1 MYSFVY
7 YLLIVFTA
15 FSFLLQGQINKTQ
28 SGLFS
33 DEGRPGFRRYLSNS
47 VHGEIKRPSLLYLK
61 SAQSSASDGIYV
73 PENVEGDTV
82 RQLYYSDGS
91 GLVMWIT
98 TQCGQNG
105 NFVNY
110 SRDSYEY
117 DVNRNVISVL
127 FQNWENNSWSIRQIN
142 RFTYDNANRLLTCIE
157 ENWYNNS
164 FNSYQ
169 YRYTYDY
176 TPTGKLKQILRE
188 VWFINDWV
196 NSRLTSRTYNTD
208 DNLTSLLVQFWD
220 TDHWRNFQVQTYTY
234 DTEGNYITWE
244 FQYWDNNQW
253 NNSER
258 EFYTYDNSHNMLA
271 WLYDVWENNAWSTS
285 GRGEFTYD
293 SQNNLLTKLFQYTD
307 GSNWF
312 NSEKY
317 TYTYDGLGNA
327 VLGKHHIWSSN
338 TWVPAWGNIY
348 LYYNLMAEC
357 VIIYSTS
364 ASASYHYY
372 PTGVGAQL
380 HTPVS
385 LNLLQ
390 NYPNPFNPVTN
401 ISFTLNATRKV
412 KLAVYDML
420 GNEQAVLVNEEK
432 TPGNYTESFDAC
444 DLPSG
449 VYFYKLTAGRET
461 RTGKMV
467 LLK

>member
-7 YLLIVFTA
+7 CLLIFFTA

-28 SGLFS
+28 SDLFS
-33 DEGRPGFRRYLSNS
+33 DEGRPGFRMHLSNS
-47 VHGEIKRPSLLYLK
+47 GHGEIIRPSLIYSK
-61 SAQSSASDGIYV
+61 RAQSPASDGIYV

-91 GLVMWIT
+91 GRVIWIT

-110 SRDSYEY
+110 GRDSYEY
-117 DVNRNVISVL
+117 DANRNVITVS
-127 FQNWENNSWSIRQIN
+127 FQNWENNSWSIQKID
-142 RFTYDNANRLLTCIE
+142 RFTYDTENRLLTCIE

-169 YRYTYDY
+169 YRYTYEY

-196 NSRLTSRTYNTD
+196 NSRITSRTYDNA

-220 TDHWRNFQVQTYTY
+220 TDHWRNYQVQTYTY
-234 DTEGNYITWE
+234 DTQGNYITWE

-258 EFYTYDNSHNMLA
+258 EFYTYDNNHNMLT
-271 WLYDVWENNAWSTS
+271 WLYDQWENNTWSTS

-293 SQNNLLTKLFQYTD
+293 TQNNLLTKLFQILD
-307 GSNWF
+307 GSNWL

-327 VLGKHHIWSSN
+327 VLGKHHTWSNNS
-338 TWVPAWGNIY
+338 WVPAWGNIF
-348 LYYNLMAEC
+348 LYYNLMAEY
-357 VIIYSTS
+357 IIMYSTS
-364 ASASYHYY
+364 AAASYHYY
-372 PTGVGAQL
+372 PTGVDDQWQSPEKFTL
-380 HTPVS
+380 T
-385 LNLLQ
+385 Q

-401 ISFTLNATRKV
+401 ISFSLAATGNV

-420 GNEQAVLVNEEK
+420 GNEKAVLLNEERI
-432 TPGNYTESFDAC
+432 PGNYTESFDARE
-444 DLPSG
+444 LPSG
-449 VYFYKLTAGRET
+449 VYFYRLTAAGKT
-461 RTGKMV
+461 RTAKMV